1 MKEQQKKAPLGVLI
15 IGGFNFFILGAL
27 SLIAFGSMYLN
38 TSSSASQTLLDEF
51 ARYFPRENLSQAQFK
66 TVLKLQIAISALF
79 LVSGYG
85 LLRKKEWG
93 RRLTLY
99 FAFAMAA
106 LALVAVIL
114 SSGFATQA
122 LLQVIYPGILIFY
135 FTNKR
140 VEEYF
145 LQDAVEKFS

>member
-1 MKEQQKKAPLGVLI
+1 MKEQQKKGPLGVLI
-15 IGGFNFFILGAL
+15 FGGFNFFILGVL
-27 SLIAFGSMYLN
+27 SLIAFGSMYLD
-38 TSSSASQTLLDEF
+38 TSSSASQTLLGEF
-51 ARYFPRENLSQAQFK
+51 GKYFPRENLSEAQFR
-66 TVLKLQIAISALF
+66 TVLKLQIAISAIF

-85 LLRKKEWG
+85 LLRKREWG

-106 LALVAVIL
+106 LALLAVIL
-114 SSGFATQA
+114 SSGLVTQA

-140 VEEYF
+140 VEGYF
-145 LQDAVEKFS
+145 LGVCQKEP